1 MGLPGGQGQHQQLLR
16 FIHVDEGTRPE
27 KGSRKPFPV
36 RAEGKAQGRQ
46 REQGRQALVNGAH
59 TQDTRPAQRLTYQWE
74 PFRNFAK
81 ELPPLFKRHWR
92 EIALNQDKVPLDPDW
107 QRYFDFDL
115 AGVLQCLTVRS
126 NGTLVG
132 YVFLLVYPHLHYA
145 STLFAV
151 TDIFW
156 LDPLYRRGMAGYRM
170 LKEVEKRL
178 QEAGVNVIYANAK
191 LHFEA
196 ERGTIGKLFER
207 LGYSPTETL
216 YSKYLG

>member
-1 MGLPGGQGQHQQLLR
+1 MLFRQHW
-16 FIHVDEGTRPE
+16 
-27 KGSRKPFPV
+27 
-36 RAEGKAQGRQ
+36 A
-46 REQGRQALVNGAH
+46 
-59 TQDTRPAQRLTYQWE
+59 
-74 PFRNFAK
+74 
-81 ELPPLFKRHWR
+81 
-92 EIALNQDKVPLDPDW
+92 EIALHKDAIPLDPHWD
-107 QRYFDFDL
+107 RYYDFDVADIL
-115 AGVLQCLTVRS
+115 NVLTVRA
-126 NGTLVG
+126 NGVLVG
-132 YVFLLVYPHLHYA
+132 YMFILVFPHLHYA

-178 QEAGVNVIYANAK
+178 QEAGVKVIYANAK